1 MMMMNKH
8 KLWIGSLSA
17 AVLLGGSA
25 VAASGNMNGQPAPKV
40 QSETTQ
46 SAPASVTQSTSVNQN
61 NTGKLLTVS
70 QAKSIALKAVEGK
83 VDDVDLERR
92 NGQTFY
98 EVEIDRKGKPD
109 VTVRLDAYTGKVL
122 AVVNDDD
129 YDDDDDYRE
138 NGTGNSSSASASNEV
153 KLTVAQASNIALKQV
168 TGGKV
173 TKVELDRDNGRYVYE
188 IELKTAQGEADVD
201 IDANTGKVLSFDQD
215 FDDED

>member
-25 VAASGNMNGQPAPKV
+25 ALASGSVNGQSV
-40 QSETTQ
+40 QPTQTSTTQ
-46 SAPASVTQSTSVNQN
+46 SVKQTQ
-61 NTGKLLTVS
+61 NTGTLLTVA
-70 QAKSIALKAVEGK
+70 QAKEAALKATEGK

-98 EVEIDRKGKPD
+98 EVEIDKKGSND
-109 VTVRLDAYTGKVL
+109 VVVRLDAYTGKIL
-122 AVVNDDD
+122 AVVDDED
-129 YDDDDDYRE
+129 YDDDDDY
-138 NGTGNSSSASASNEV
+138 NGTVAGTSSNQAASKQV
-153 KLTVAQASNIALKQV
+153 KLTEAQASNIALKQV

-173 TKVELDRDNGRYVYE
+173 TEIELDHDNGRYVYE
-188 IELKTAQGEADVD
+188 VELRTANGEADVD
-201 IDANTGKVLSFDQD
+201 IDANTGKVLSVDQD

>member
-1 MMMMNKH
+1 MMNKT

-25 VAASGNMNGQPAPKV
+25 VAASGSVNGQSV
-40 QSETTQ
+40 QTTPTSTSQSTTQ
-46 SAPASVTQSTSVNQN
+46 NQS
-61 NTGKLLTVS
+61 NTGKLLTVT
-70 QAKSIALKAVEGK
+70 QAKAAALKAADGNGK

-92 NGQTFY
+92 NGQIIY
-98 EVEIDRKGKPD
+98 EVEIDRRGSDD
-109 VTVRLDAYTGKVL
+109 VIVRLDAYTGKVL

-129 YDDDDDYRE
+129 DDDDDY
-138 NGTGNSSSASASNEV
+138 NGAVTNNSSSTSASNQV
-153 KLTVAQASNIALKQV
+153 KLTVAQASDIALKQV

-173 TKVELDRDNGRYVYE
+173 TKVELDHDDGRYVYE
-188 IELKTAQGEADVD
+188 IELRTAQGEADVD

>member
-25 VAASGNMNGQPAPKV
+25 VAASGSVNGQSV
-40 QSETTQ
+40 QPTQTSTTQ
-46 SAPASVTQSTSVNQN
+46 SVTQTQNTS
-61 NTGKLLTVS
+61 KLLTVA
-70 QAKSIALKAVEGK
+70 QAKEAALKATDGK

-98 EVEIDRKGKPD
+98 EVEIDKKGSND
-109 VTVRLDAYTGKVL
+109 VVVRLDAYTGKIL
-122 AVVNDDD
+122 AVVDDED
-129 YDDDDDYRE
+129 YDDDDDY
-138 NGTGNSSSASASNEV
+138 NGTVTGTSSNQAASKQV
-153 KLTVAQASNIALKQV
+153 KLTEAQASNIALKQV

-173 TKVELDRDNGRYVYE
+173 TEIELDHDNGRYVYE
-188 IELKTAQGEADVD
+188 VELRTANGEADVD
-201 IDANTGKVLSFDQD
+201 VDANTGKVLSFDQD

>member
-1 MMMMNKH
+1 MNKH

-25 VAASGNMNGQPAPKV
+25 VAASGSMNGQQAPKV
-40 QSETTQ
+40 QSEITQ
-46 SAPASVTQSTSVNQN
+46 SAPASAAQSTSSSQN
-61 NTGKLLTVS
+61 NSGKLLTAS

-83 VDDVDLERR
+83 IDDVDLERR

-98 EVEIDRKGKPD
+98 EVEIDKKGSPD
-109 VTVRLDAYTGKVL
+109 VTVRLDAYTGKIL
-122 AVVNDDD
+122 AVIND
-129 YDDDDDYRE
+129 DDDDDYRD
-138 NGTGNSSSASASNEV
+138 NGTAETSSASASNQV
-153 KLTVAQASNIALKQV
+153 KLTAVQASNIALKQV

-188 IELKTAQGEADVD
+188 IELRTTQGEADVD
-201 IDANTGKVLSFDQD
+201 IDANTGKVLSVDQD

>member
-1 MMMMNKH
+1 MMNKT

-25 VAASGNMNGQPAPKV
+25 VAASGSVNGQSV
-40 QSETTQ
+40 QTTPTSTSQSTTQ
-46 SAPASVTQSTSVNQN
+46 NQT
-61 NTGKLLTVS
+61 NTGKLLTVT
-70 QAKSIALKAVEGK
+70 QAKAAALKAADGNGK

-92 NGQTFY
+92 NGQIIY
-98 EVEIDRKGKPD
+98 EVEIDRRGSDD
-109 VTVRLDAYTGKVL
+109 VIVRLDAYTGKVL

-129 YDDDDDYRE
+129 DDDDDY
-138 NGTGNSSSASASNEV
+138 NGAVTNNSSSTSASNQV
-153 KLTVAQASNIALKQV
+153 KLTVAQASDIALKQV

-173 TKVELDRDNGRYVYE
+173 TKVELDHDDGRYVYE
-188 IELKTAQGEADVD
+188 IELRTAQGEADVD

>member
-25 VAASGNMNGQPAPKV
+25 ALASGSVNGQSV
-40 QSETTQ
+40 QPTQTSTTQ
-46 SAPASVTQSTSVNQN
+46 SVKQTQK
-61 NTGKLLTVS
+61 TGTLLTVA
-70 QAKSIALKAVEGK
+70 QAKEAALKATEGK

-98 EVEIDRKGKPD
+98 EVEIDKKGSND
-109 VTVRLDAYTGKVL
+109 VVVRLDAYTGKIL
-122 AVVNDDD
+122 AVVDDED
-129 YDDDDDYRE
+129 YDDDDDY
-138 NGTGNSSSASASNEV
+138 NGTVAGTSSNQAASKQV
-153 KLTVAQASNIALKQV
+153 KLTEAQASNIALKQV

-173 TKVELDRDNGRYVYE
+173 TEIELDHDNGRYVYE
-188 IELKTAQGEADVD
+188 VELRTANGEADVD
-201 IDANTGKVLSFDQD
+201 VDANTGKVLSFDQD

>member
-1 MMMMNKH
+1 MMNKT

-25 VAASGNMNGQPAPKV
+25 VAASGSVNGQSV
-40 QSETTQ
+40 QTTPTSTSQ
-46 SAPASVTQSTSVNQN
+46 SATQNQS
-61 NTGKLLTVS
+61 NTGKLLTVT
-70 QAKSIALKAVEGK
+70 QAKAAALKAADGNGK

-92 NGQTFY
+92 NGQIIY
-98 EVEIDRKGKPD
+98 EVEIDRRGSND
-109 VTVRLDAYTGKVL
+109 VVVRLDAYTGKVL

-129 YDDDDDYRE
+129 DDDDY
-138 NGTGNSSSASASNEV
+138 NDTVTNNSSSTSASNQV
-153 KLTVAQASNIALKQV
+153 KLTVAQASDIALKQV

-173 TKVELDRDNGRYVYE
+173 TKVELDHDDGRYVYE
-188 IELKTAQGEADVD
+188 IELRTAQGEADVD

>member
-1 MMMMNKH
+1 MMMNKH

-25 VAASGNMNGQPAPKV
+25 VAASGNVNGQSV
-40 QSETTQ
+40 QTTPTSTTQ
-46 SAPASVTQSTSVNQN
+46 SVTQNQN
-61 NTGKLLTVS
+61 STGKMLNAS
-70 QAKSIALKAVEGK
+70 QAKALALKAADGK

-98 EVEIDRKGKPD
+98 EIEIDRKGNND
-109 VTVRLDAYTGKVL
+109 VVVRLDAYTGKIL
-122 AVVNDDD
+122 AIVDDED
-129 YDDDDDYRE
+129 YDDDYQ
-138 NGTGNSSSASASNEV
+138 GTVTGNTSNTSASKQV
-153 KLTVAQASNIALKQV
+153 KLTASQASNIALKQV

-173 TKVELDRDNGRYVYE
+173 TKVELDHDDGRYVYE
-188 IELKTAQGEADVD
+188 IELRTAQGEADVD

>member
-1 MMMMNKH
+1 MMNKT

-25 VAASGNMNGQPAPKV
+25 VAASGSVNGQSV
-40 QSETTQ
+40 QTTPTSTSQ
-46 SAPASVTQSTSVNQN
+46 SATQNQS
-61 NTGKLLTVS
+61 NTGKLLTVT
-70 QAKSIALKAVEGK
+70 QAKAAALKAADGNGK

-92 NGQTFY
+92 NGQIIY
-98 EVEIDRKGKPD
+98 EVEIDRRGSND
-109 VTVRLDAYTGKVL
+109 VVVRLDAYTGKVL

-129 YDDDDDYRE
+129 DDDDDY
-138 NGTGNSSSASASNEV
+138 NGAVTNNSSSTSASNQV
-153 KLTVAQASNIALKQV
+153 KLTVAQASDIALKQV

-173 TKVELDRDNGRYVYE
+173 TKVELDHDDGRYVYE
-188 IELKTAQGEADVD
+188 IELRTAQGEADVD

>member
-1 MMMMNKH
+1 MNKH

-46 SAPASVTQSTSVNQN
+46 SAPASVTQSTSANQN

-188 IELKTAQGEADVD
+188 IELRTAQGEADVD

>member
-1 MMMMNKH
+1 MMMNKH

-25 VAASGNMNGQPAPKV
+25 VAASGNMNGQPAPQV
-40 QSETTQ
+40 QSQT
-46 SAPASVTQSTSVNQN
+46 TQSTSANQN

-98 EVEIDRKGKPD
+98 EVEIDRKGNPD

-129 YDDDDDYRE
+129 YDDDDDYRD
-138 NGTGNSSSASASNEV
+138 NGTGNSSSTSVSNQV

-188 IELKTAQGEADVD
+188 IELRTAQGEADVD

>member
-1 MMMMNKH
+1 MMMNKH

-25 VAASGNMNGQPAPKV
+25 VAASGNTNGQPAPKV

-46 SAPASVTQSTSVNQN
+46 SAPAAVTQSTSANQN

-70 QAKSIALKAVEGK
+70 QAKSIALKSVEGK

-98 EVEIDRKGKPD
+98 EVEIDRTGKPD

-129 YDDDDDYRE
+129 YDDDDDYNDLE
-138 NGTGNSSSASASNEV
+138 TGNSSSSSASNQV
-153 KLTVAQASNIALKQV
+153 KLTAAQASNIALKQV

-173 TKVELDRDNGRYVYE
+173 TKVELDRENGRYVYE
-188 IELKTAQGEADVD
+188 IEMRTAQGEADVD
-201 IDANTGKVLSFDQD
+201 VDANTGKVLSFDQD

>member
-1 MMMMNKH
+1 MMMNKH

-25 VAASGNMNGQPAPKV
+25 VAASGNINGQSA
-40 QSETTQ
+40 QQIQAGTTQ
-46 SAPASVTQSTSVNQN
+46 SAPASVTQSTSANQN
-61 NTGKLLTVS
+61 NTGKLLTAS

-98 EVEIDRKGKPD
+98 EVEIDRKGSPD

-122 AVVNDDD
+122 AVINDDD
-129 YDDDDDYRE
+129 DNDDDDYRN
-138 NGTGNSSSASASNEV
+138 NGSTNSSSASASNQV

-168 TGGKV
+168 TNGKV

-188 IELKTAQGEADVD
+188 IELRTAQGEADVD

-215 FDDED
+215 FDDVD

>member
-1 MMMMNKH
+1 MMNKH

-188 IELKTAQGEADVD
+188 IELRTAQGEADVD

>member
-1 MMMMNKH
+1 MMMNKH

-25 VAASGNMNGQPAPKV
+25 VAASGNMNGQPASQV

-46 SAPASVTQSTSVNQN
+46 SAPASVTQSTSANQN

-98 EVEIDRKGKPD
+98 EVEIDRKGQPD

-129 YDDDDDYRE
+129 YDDDDDYRD
-138 NGTGNSSSASASNEV
+138 NGTGNSSSGSASNQV

-188 IELKTAQGEADVD
+188 IELRTAQGEADVD

>member
-1 MMMMNKH
+1 MMNKH

-25 VAASGNMNGQPAPKV
+25 VAASGNMNGQPAPQV
-40 QSETTQ
+40 QSQT
-46 SAPASVTQSTSVNQN
+46 TQSTSANQN

-98 EVEIDRKGKPD
+98 EVEIDRKGNPD

-129 YDDDDDYRE
+129 YDDDDDYRD
-138 NGTGNSSSASASNEV
+138 NGTGNSSSTSVSNQV

-188 IELKTAQGEADVD
+188 IELRTAQGEADVD

>member
-1 MMMMNKH
+1 MMMNKH

-25 VAASGNMNGQPAPKV
+25 VAASGNMNGQPAPQV
-40 QSETTQ
+40 QSQT
-46 SAPASVTQSTSVNQN
+46 TQSTSANQN
-61 NTGKLLTVS
+61 NKGKLLTVS

-98 EVEIDRKGKPD
+98 EVEIDRKGNPD

-129 YDDDDDYRE
+129 YDDDDDYRD
-138 NGTGNSSSASASNEV
+138 NGTGNSSSTSVSNQV

-188 IELKTAQGEADVD
+188 IELRTAQGEADVD

>member
-1 MMMMNKH
+1 
-8 KLWIGSLSA
+8 LSA

-46 SAPASVTQSTSVNQN
+46 SAPASTTQSTSANQN

-188 IELKTAQGEADVD
+188 IELRTAQGEADVD